1 MIALL
6 ALLGRAQAADVLIP
20 EATPASMSDFSVA
33 YMVYDLV
40 VGQVENKGLDVL
52 DADELREVV
61 DGDADA
67 CADLDDCP
75 AKLWD
80 RTDARLAVV
89 IAIGQADGGLNAEV
103 RLYGWDNAQPLKT
116 IRKTIPGGG
125 EVAFA
130 QDIAKQ
136 VAAAIQLVPER
147 EEELGSIGSKP
158 TADEDED
165 DVPAPSFDEDE
176 DEAPPPKKSTK
187 TVKEDPVEDWDE
199 EEEEPKKSTSKTSTK
214 SKSSDDEE
222 EEVEEPKKSTSKSS
236 TKSKSSDDDEDES
249 PKKSSS
255 KSKSS
260 DDEEEEAKKKADPPK
275 SAAKTKEPPPPPKV
289 KEPSPAEVYGSDPKA
304 VEERR
309 KMGVPW
315 SAYADYRESG
325 MDQAAWLKK
334 AQVHSGKAYIG
345 AAGGYTLGD
354 IDRGYDVRVG
364 LDSTLVT
371 TGSSSWTGPG
381 AGSGINGRLEVGY
394 IPAWFVDTSV
404 AVGLQT
410 GKKKLTVGW
419 ECSACEEQVAE
430 TPYAAVDAT
439 QLFIEP
445 RAKFLPLATGY
456 VKPYAL
462 VGFTFAVYDGFHIP
476 DEEGAVDYPDID
488 GGAAFG
494 PTAGIGVMIDPVS
507 PISIVIEAPFN
518 LVLSDGEAASVDPDL
533 EVVPTTLENNGWVL
547 RVVGGVA
554 VRF

>member
-6 ALLGRAQAADVLIP
+6 ALLGRASAADVMIP
-20 EATPASMSDFSVA
+20 EATPASMSDFSIA

-52 DADELREVV
+52 DADELRELV

-89 IAIGQADGGLNAEV
+89 IAIGQGDGGLNAEV

-116 IRKTIPGGG
+116 IRKTVPGGG

-130 QDIAKQ
+130 QEVAKQ
-136 VAAAIQLVPER
+136 VAAAIQLVPDR
-147 EEELGSIGSKP
+147 DEELGSIGKKP
-158 TADEDED
+158 TADEDEEK
-165 DVPAPSFDEDE
+165 VPSPSFDEDE

-187 TVKEDPVEDWDE
+187 TVKEDPVEDWE
-199 EEEEPKKSTSKTSTK
+199 EEEE
-214 SKSSDDEE
+214 EA
-222 EEVEEPKKSTSKSS
+222 PKKSTSKSS
-236 TKSKSSDDDEDES
+236 TKSKSSDEEEEEEEEEEEA
-249 PKKSSS
+249 PKKSTSKSSSSS

-260 DDEEEEAKKKADPPK
+260 DEDEEKEEKKKADPPK
-275 SAAKTKEPPPPPKV
+275 SAAKTKEPPPPPPPKV

-309 KMGVPW
+309 KMGIPW
-315 SAYADYRESG
+315 GAYADYRESG

-334 AQVHSGKAYIG
+334 AQVHSGKAYIA

-354 IDRGYDVRVG
+354 VDRGYDVRVG
-364 LDSTLVT
+364 LDSKLVT

-404 AVGLQT
+404 AVGMQT

-445 RAKFLPLATGY
+445 RAKFLPIATGY

-476 DEEGAVDYPDID
+476 DESGAVDYPDID
-488 GGAAFG
+488 GGTALG
-494 PTAGIGVMIDPVS
+494 PTAGLGVMIDPVA

-518 LVLSDGEAASVDPDL
+518 LVLSDGEASSVDPDL
-533 EVVPTTLENNGWVL
+533 EVLPTTLENNGWVL